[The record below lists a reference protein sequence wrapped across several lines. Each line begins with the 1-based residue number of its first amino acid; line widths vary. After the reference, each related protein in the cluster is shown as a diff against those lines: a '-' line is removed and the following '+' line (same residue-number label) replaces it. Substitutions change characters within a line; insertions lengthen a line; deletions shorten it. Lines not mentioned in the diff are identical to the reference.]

1 MEFRQLGRSG
11 LKVSAVGLGC
21 NNFGMIIDQAATNTV
36 VDTAIDAGITLFDT
50 ADVYGRP
57 NLGGSEIFLGK
68 ALGARRKQVLVAT
81 KFGMPMGDS
90 WDLQG
95 GGSRDTVMRAA
106 EASLKRLGTD
116 YIDLYQL
123 HAPDPQT
130 PIEETLRALDDLVRQ
145 GKVRY
150 IGHSNF
156 IGWQT
161 SDAAWTARVNNLTP
175 FVSAQNRYS
184 VLSRMIES
192 DLVPGCIAHGVGLLP
207 YFPLESGLLTG
218 KYKQKAAPPAGTRYA
233 AWANRGPAM
242 TDRFFSDDK
251 IAVAEQ
257 LGAIAGE
264 TGGTALDLA
273 FGWLLSKSYV
283 SSVIAGATKPEQIAS
298 NVKAGTWR
306 PNADQLK
313 RIDEL
318 SPPPAKI
325 GF

>member
-21 NNFGMIIDQAATNTV
+21 NNFGMTLDEAGTKTV
-36 VDTAIDAGITLFDT
+36 VDAAIDAGITLFDT
-50 ADVYGRP
+50 ANVYGSP
-57 NLGGSEIFLGK
+57 NLGGSETFLGK
-68 ALGARRKQVLVAT
+68 ALGNRRARVLIAT
-81 KFGMPMGDS
+81 KFGVSMGDS
-90 WDLQG
+90 WELQG

-116 YIDLYQL
+116 YIDLYQI
-123 HAPDPQT
+123 HTPDPTT

-156 IGWQT
+156 AGWQT
-161 SDAAWTARVNNLTP
+161 SDAAWISQIHHLVP

-184 VLSRMIES
+184 VLSRAIET
-192 DLVPGCIAHGVGLLP
+192 DLVPACVAHGVGVLP

-218 KYKQKAAPPAGTRYA
+218 KYKQKAAPPEGTRFA
-233 AWANRGPAM
+233 AWAKRGPELAG
-242 TDRFFSDDK
+242 RFFSDDK
-251 IAVAEQ
+251 IAIAEQ
-257 LGAIAGE
+257 LGAIAAE
-264 TGGTALDLA
+264 TGGSTLDLA
-273 FGWLLSKSYV
+273 FGWLLSKPYV
-283 SSVIAGATKPEQIAS
+283 PSVIAGATKPEQIVA
-298 NVKAGTWR
+298 NIKAGTWR

-313 RIDEL
+313 RIDAL
-318 SPPPAKI
+318 SPPPEKV